1 MTKYEV
7 LVTNEALADMDRI
20 FDYIAEKL
28 LSPEN
33 AAGQYDRIADA
44 ILTLDTFPER
54 HRVMESSNE
63 KANGLRMMPVDNY
76 CVFYCIRDKRVFVT
90 DVLYGACDY
99 ESKLKGL
106 D

>member
-1 MTKYEV
+1 
-7 LVTNEALADMDRI
+7 MDRI
-20 FDYIAEKL
+20 IGYIADEL

-54 HRVMESSNE
+54 HRIMESSNE
-63 KANGLRMMPVDNY
+63 KTNGLRIMPVDNF

-99 ESKLKGL
+99 ESKLRRL

>member
-1 MTKYEV
+1 MTKYDV
-7 LVTNEALADMDRI
+7 LVTNEALADMDQI
-20 FDYIAEKL
+20 FDYIAIEL

-44 ILTLDTFPER
+44 IMSLDTFPER
-54 HRVMESSNE
+54 NRVMESSRE
-63 KANGLRMMPVDNY
+63 KANELRMMPVDNY

-99 ESKLKGL
+99 ESKLRGL